1 MTSRVQAPAPPSGLG
16 QAAPSGRTR
25 NHGELDGWPRGSRGC
40 CAALPGSPGLS
51 GWEGTRANRAEH
63 GPDCLGTVLQAALW
77 AVLLQSPGPRARPC
91 RPRPEAGWARAC
103 LGRGEEAPSGSHVLG
118 AHGTPAE
125 PADHLHAEGTLVAGA
140 HRPVFPG
147 MEMCQHAPQDSVR
160 GEESPQATSPGH
172 QKPRVQAWRMV
183 CGVWRVGAAR
193 SQAPVGIH
201 WSSTREEFRTPCS
214 SQLEFVTLWGSL
226 HFQQT
231 GRHPNMS

>member
-1 MTSRVQAPAPPSGLG
+1 MASGVPWVL
-16 QAAPSGRTR
+16 
-25 NHGELDGWPRGSRGC
+25 C
-40 CAALPGSPGLS
+40 CSPGLS
-51 GWEGTRANRAEH
+51 RALWVEGARASRAEH

-77 AVLLQSPGPRARPC
+77 AVLLRSPGPRASLC

-172 QKPRVQAWRMV
+172 RKPRVQAWRVV

-201 WSSTREEFRTPCS
+201 WSSTREELRTPCS

-226 HFQQT
+226 YFQQT

>member
-1 MTSRVQAPAPPSGLG
+1 MASGVPWVLCCSPGLSR
-16 QAAPSGRTR
+16 
-25 NHGELDGWPRGSRGC
+25 
-40 CAALPGSPGLS
+40 ALPGSLGGRAQEQAGQSMDQTVWGRCSRRRS
-51 GWEGTRANRAEH
+51 GRCSCGAR
-63 GPDCLGTVLQAALW
+63 D
-77 AVLLQSPGPRARPC
+77 RARPC
-91 RPRPEAGWARAC
+91 RLRPEAGWARAC

-172 QKPRVQAWRMV
+172 RKPRVQVWRVV

-201 WSSTREEFRTPCS
+201 WSSTREELRTPCS

>member
-1 MTSRVQAPAPPSGLG
+1 MASGVPWVL
-16 QAAPSGRTR
+16 
-25 NHGELDGWPRGSRGC
+25 C
-40 CAALPGSPGLS
+40 CSPGLS

-77 AVLLQSPGPRARPC
+77 AVLLRSPGLRARPC
-91 RPRPEAGWARAC
+91 RPHPEAGWARAC

-172 QKPRVQAWRMV
+172 RKPRVQAWRVV

-201 WSSTREEFRTPCS
+201 WSSTREELRIPCS

>member
-1 MTSRVQAPAPPSGLG
+1 MGAVLLSR
-16 QAAPSGRTR
+16 
-25 NHGELDGWPRGSRGC
+25 
-40 CAALPGSPGLS
+40 ALPGSPGLS
-51 GWEGTRANRAEH
+51 GWEGTRASRAEH

-77 AVLLQSPGPRARPC
+77 AVLLRSPGPRARPC

-103 LGRGEEAPSGSHVLG
+103 LGRGEEAPSRSHVLG

-172 QKPRVQAWRMV
+172 RKPRVQARRVV
-183 CGVWRVGAAR
+183 CGVWHVGAAR

-201 WSSTREEFRTPCS
+201 WSSTREELRTPCS

>member
-1 MTSRVQAPAPPSGLG
+1 MRPGPGSAERSR
-16 QAAPSGRTR
+16 SGRPV
-25 NHGELDGWPRGSRGC
+25 GERAQPRRARRVASGVPWVLC
-40 CAALPGSPGLS
+40 CSPGLS
-51 GWEGTRANRAEH
+51 RALRVGGQESKPGRAWTRLSGDGAPGGALGGAPAEPGTAGQAVPPAPR
-63 GPDCLGTVLQAALW
+63 GGLG
-77 AVLLQSPGPRARPC
+77 
-91 RPRPEAGWARAC
+91 RAC

-172 QKPRVQAWRMV
+172 RKPRVQAWRVV

-201 WSSTREEFRTPCS
+201 WSSTREELRTPCS